1 MVNIENKLIEVQ
13 KLIDN
18 GYYFVINR
26 PRQYGKTTMLSQ
38 ISKIFKDDYLIIRT
52 SFEGVGHSMFKSEE
66 SFTVGFLNLLIN
78 ILEFTDNK
86 KATELENI
94 SVGVTNFQML
104 SNILTKFNKN
114 SDKPIVLLIDE
125 VDTAS
130 NYELFLSFLGMLRN
144 KYILADDDM
153 DYTFHS
159 VILPGVHDI
168 KNLKLKLRGDDEKK
182 YNSPWNIAINF
193 EVDMS
198 FNPLEIETML
208 KDFSHNENI
217 PMETK
222 LIADKIYYYTSGY
235 PFLVS
240 KICEVMNQYFKL
252 DWSIENIEKSIKVL
266 LNERNTL
273 FDSLIKNLDNNTEF
287 REFIKK

>member
-1 MVNIENKLIEVQ
+1 M
-13 KLIDN
+13 
-18 GYYFVINR
+18 
-26 PRQYGKTTMLSQ
+26 
-38 ISKIFKDDYLIIRT
+38 
-52 SFEGVGHSMFKSEE
+52 
-66 SFTVGFLNLLIN
+66 NLLIN

-114 SDKPIVLLIDE
+114 SDKPIILLIDE

-130 NYELFLSFLGMLRN
+130 NYELFLSFLGMLGN
-144 KYILADDDM
+144 KYIFADDDM

-159 VILPGVHDI
+159 VILAGVHDI

-235 PFLVS
+235 PFLAS

-287 REFIKK
+287 REFI